1 MNIET
6 IKDSIEEAINERRME
21 VADSTIDELKS
32 FYDYPDDGDGIIDT
46 LRETADKLESLND
59 VWGRAEDFL
68 YELEDALS

>member
-21 VADSTIDELKS
+21 VAVSTIAELRL
-32 FYDYPDDGDGIIDT
+32 FDPDDGDGIIDT

-68 YELEDALS
+68 DELEDALS